1 MKFKIIFGKVI
12 DFVKK
17 ITFGINE
24 LTNKG
29 SLLLYRLILLFWEL
43 FSLLLV
49 FPFIILNDVR
59 GFINKNCWSLNYN
72 IMKD

>member
-1 MKFKIIFGKVI
+1 M
-12 DFVKK
+12 KK

-43 FSLLLV
+43 FSILLV
-49 FPFIILNDVR
+49 SPFIILNDVR
-59 GFINKNCWSLNYN
+59 GFIKKNIKVW
-72 IMKD
+72 ITI